1 MTKNTKNSIYYEQEL
16 NDVTYK
22 IIHSIMA
29 NEDSEARNYYNIFA
43 IEHLKTILIILQIH
57 LKFLFLIY

>member
-29 NEDSEARNYYNIFA
+29 NEDSDGKTHYK
-43 IEHLKTILIILQIH
+43 LKTLS
-57 LKFLFLIY
+57 